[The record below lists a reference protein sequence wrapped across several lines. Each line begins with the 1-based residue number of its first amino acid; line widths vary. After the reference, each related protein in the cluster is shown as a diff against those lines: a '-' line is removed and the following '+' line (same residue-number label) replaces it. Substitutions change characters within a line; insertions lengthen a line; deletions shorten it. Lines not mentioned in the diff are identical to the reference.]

1 MLHVRQ
7 DVNKRDAEMLCCEQ
21 ANRVISPRR
30 RQNDLCVS
38 DLAELQQPCQQ
49 FLVGNVRKLARI
61 VRSFA
66 IENAIYI
73 QKDYL
78 HQNRQV
84 RTSLA
89 LLRAPTPS
97 TLESGARRRDNAGL
111 RRPTWEVC
119 RPFPCGV

>member
-21 ANRVISPRR
+21 TNRVISPRR

-84 RTSLA
+84 RTS
-89 LLRAPTPS
+89 PTPS
-97 TLESGARRRDNAGL
+97 TLENGARRRDTGL

-119 RPFPCGV
+119 RP

>member
-21 ANRVISPRR
+21 TNRVISPRR

-38 DLAELQQPCQQ
+38 GLAELQQPCQQ
-49 FLVGNVRKLARI
+49 LLVDNVRKLARI
-61 VRSFA
+61 VRSFP

-89 LLRAPTPS
+89 LLRAPTV
-97 TLESGARRRDNAGL
+97 ENGARRTDNAGL
-111 RRPTWEVC
+111 RRPTWEV
-119 RPFPCGV
+119 